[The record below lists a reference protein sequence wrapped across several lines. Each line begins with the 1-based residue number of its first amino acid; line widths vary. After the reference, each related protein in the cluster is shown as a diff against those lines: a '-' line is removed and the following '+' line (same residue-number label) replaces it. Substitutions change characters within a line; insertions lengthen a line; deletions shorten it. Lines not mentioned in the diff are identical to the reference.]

1 MLSSTRDRSASL
13 TMPWLRLLAIPNVRR
28 LAEARFLANVY
39 FYSAVIV
46 RFESSRGLD
55 YTQMFLLESVLSLT
69 IWLLDIPTG
78 IWADRIGYRTLLI
91 VSHALNAASLVV
103 MLLAHGFP
111 VFAFGAVLFGAGVA
125 CASGCESA
133 LVMRSLAA
141 SDVGDG
147 ARHSASAF
155 ALLGAC
161 SSAGFLVGLM
171 TGTLFGAHDP
181 TLAVAAT
188 LVPAT
193 LAVVAVCLLRPVS
206 PDLAAGKAAPAIGP
220 RRALALAWRL
230 MVRQPAL
237 IGLSLTGSAS
247 FVCVNAIFWYNQ
259 PLLER
264 AGVAAS
270 WFGPLTAIAVGCAVV
285 VPLTLRL
292 ARRYVSRR
300 VSFAVSLL
308 APGLGYLAL
317 ARVGSAWAV
326 VALLALVVG
335 GAAWREPLLSEAL
348 NERIDDAARATTL
361 SALSFVGALAGVA
374 ANALVGRAG
383 DAGLTVVGYAL
394 GATLLALGCL
404 APWLMPRERA
414 D

>member
-1 MLSSTRDRSASL
+1 MLSSTRGRSAPLL
-13 TMPWLRLLAIPNVRR
+13 TTWLRLLAIPNVRR
-28 LAEARFLANVY
+28 LAEARFLANIY

-46 RFESSRGLD
+46 RFESSRGLN

-78 IWADRIGYRTLLI
+78 VWADRLGYRTLLI
-91 VSHALNAASLVV
+91 ASHALNTASVLV
-103 MLLAHGFP
+103 MLVALGFP
-111 VFAFGAVLFGAGVA
+111 AFALGSVLFGAGVA

-133 LVMRSLAA
+133 LVIRSLAA
-141 SDVGDG
+141 SDLPSG
-147 ARHSASAF
+147 AHESGSAF

-181 TLAVAAT
+181 VVAVAAT
-188 LVPAT
+188 LVPAA
-193 LAVVAVCLLRPVS
+193 LALAAVCLLQPIA
-206 PDLAAGKAAPAIGP
+206 PAQPEGKAAPAIGP
-220 RRALALAWRL
+220 RRALAIAVRL
-230 MVRQPAL
+230 MARQPAL

-259 PLLER
+259 PFLGR
-264 AGVAAS
+264 AGAAAS

-285 VPLTLRL
+285 VPLTLPL
-292 ARRYVSRR
+292 ARRFVSRR
-300 VSFAVSLL
+300 LSFAVSLL

-317 ARVGSAWAV
+317 ARAESVWVV

-348 NERIDDAARATTL
+348 NERLDDAARATTL
-361 SALSFVGALAGVA
+361 SALSFVGALAGVV
-374 ANALVGRAG
+374 ANVLVGRAG
-383 DAGLTVVGYAL
+383 DAGLSAVGYAL

-404 APWLMPRERA
+404 APWLMRGERSN
-414 D
+414 